1 MIDFIL
7 LFKLLKTNNIF
18 LVDIILPICY
28 TKRVMEQY
36 TESFIRHKLA
46 TDERWVRR
54 ALIRLY
60 QRQTA
65 DEKVSQQTRNH
76 NLRGF
81 QPADARWFTRLA
93 EFAIKYPNRPLS
105 EKQLKLVWR
114 PWRNE
119 PAICKYAGQI
129 LRIMQEDAQAQT
141 KPVAQQAPAPAAPA
155 AQRQFADCERCG
167 EELPT
172 CRCAYKAAYAE
183 QEAKQE
189 REAFMYE
196 LYR

>member
-1 MIDFIL
+1 M
-7 LFKLLKTNNIF
+7 
-18 LVDIILPICY
+18 VDAQYTICY
-28 TKRVMEQY
+28 TKRVMERY

-60 QRQTA
+60 QRQTQ
-65 DEKVSQQTRNH
+65 DEQVSKQTRNH

-81 QPADARWFTRLA
+81 QPADALWFSRLA
-93 EFAIKYPNRPLS
+93 EFAIKFPNKPLS
-105 EKQLKLVWR
+105 EKQLKMAWR
-114 PWRNE
+114 PWRDQ

-129 LRIMQEDAQAQT
+129 LRIIQEDAAAKAT
-141 KPVAQQAPAPAAPA
+141 KATPAPV
-155 AQRQFADCERCG
+155 QKRFADCERCG

-172 CRCAYKAAYAE
+172 CRCVCKAAYAE
-183 QEAKQE
+183 QEAEQE
-189 REAFMYE
+189 RRAFMYE